1 MTHILEGI
9 KTECNGDAIY
19 SQVDIAFPPDKVL
32 RVKDEPHSSPRVSRD
47 VTSHIPHPQI
57 SAPLLF
63 THRLLQSI
71 CSTLLCTASACRIG
85 SPLPSSP
92 RLTWKYRE
100 NIRFWITHN
109 NLWDLT
115 EQDVLRVSDKNYI

>member
-1 MTHILEGI
+1 MQSIRKLTLH
-9 KTECNGDAIY
+9 
-19 SQVDIAFPPDKVL
+19 FPLTKC
-32 RVKDEPHSSPRVSRD
+32 SVSRLSRTPHLGCH
-47 VTSHIPHPQI
+47 VTSRHIPHPQI